1 MVLSLDRWV
10 GKVAVVTGASSGIG
24 AAIAEFLVDKGL
36 IVAGLA
42 RRSERVEEKAKQ
54 LSGKPGKLHAVKTD
68 ISKEED
74 ILSAFKWIEEN
85 LGHIYILINSAGVAK
100 DNFLRNGDSE
110 AWRQTFDVNVLGLC
124 IATREA
130 VKIMSANDINGH
142 IIHINS
148 VAGHKYVDMPGM
160 NVYTASKY
168 AVTALTESLR
178 HEMNDI
184 DSKIKITSISPGLV
198 ASEMSTLNTEFC
210 EERLNLVKSL
220 PILQAEDIAEAVGF
234 VLSTS
239 ENVQIN
245 ELTITPVGEK
255 F

>member
-24 AAIAEFLVDKGL
+24 AAIAEFLVEKGL

-42 RRSERVEEKAKQ
+42 RRSELIEQKAKE
-54 LSGKPGKLHAVKTD
+54 LSGKSGKLHAIKTD
-68 ISKEED
+68 TAKEED
-74 ILSAFKWIEEN
+74 IVNAFKWIEKN
-85 LGHIYILINSAGVAK
+85 LGHVHILINNAGVTK
-100 DNFLRNGDSE
+100 ENSLRDGD
-110 AWRQTFDVNVLGLC
+110 AAVWKQTFDVNVMGLC

-130 VKIMSANDINGH
+130 VKIMSANKINGH

-148 VAGHKYVDMPGM
+148 VAGHKVVPMPGI

-168 AVTALTESLR
+168 AVTALAETLR
-178 HEMNDI
+178 HELNAV

-198 ASEMSTLNTEFC
+198 TSEMTTLNPVLGEK
-210 EERLNLVKSL
+210 RRNLMNSF
-220 PILQAEDIAEAVGF
+220 PILKAEDVAEAVGY

>member
-24 AAIAEFLVDKGL
+24 EAITEFLVDKGL

-54 LSGKPGKLHAVKTD
+54 LSGKKGKLHAVKTD
-68 ISKEED
+68 ITKEED
-74 ILSAFKWIEEN
+74 IVNAFKWIEKN
-85 LGHIYILINSAGVAK
+85 LGHVHILINNAGISK
-100 DNFLRNGDSE
+100 ENFLRDGDS
-110 AWRQTFDVNVLGLC
+110 ASWKQTFDVNVMGLC

-130 VKIMSANDINGH
+130 VKIMSANNIKGH

-148 VAGHKYVDMPGM
+148 VAGHKVVDYPGI
-160 NVYTASKY
+160 NVYTASKH
-168 AVTALTESLR
+168 AVTTLAETLR
-178 HEMNDI
+178 HELNAI
-184 DSKIKITSISPGLV
+184 DSKIKITSLSPGLV
-198 ASEMSTLNTEFC
+198 ATEMTTVNFG
-210 EERLNLVKSL
+210 EERKKVVSTL
-220 PILQAEDIAEAVGF
+220 PILKPQDIAEAVGY